1 MRINA
6 TTNLVYLPYL
16 LKTGGI
22 HKRQFFQKLYDKGI
36 ENITNEELI
45 LLTLV
50 AYSNVCEENQSLDQL
65 YITISSNQHKLI
77 QHIYYNLRVAFIPKH
92 YAGVLDYFLEMIFDS
107 IKERNQRI
115 KLRKVELKR
124 KLASLGI
131 YERIS
136 QLFQPNNKVS
146 QDLFE
151 LVCNRLSSNYYKN
164 SYTDSKYTLADAMS
178 APHIPAVNTLPAV
191 PVIPAVPTDTSTTIK
206 QQKIQIPVNAT
217 PSTISR
223 TINES
228 LISMMKPVAKQ
239 VQEPLPVPVPVPE
252 KKEHTD
258 YDWYNSPCLEEQ
270 KTEEQ
275 QKTEDE
281 KIEDEPQITVT
292 TTTTVVET
300 PKKKKN
306 GKK

>member
-65 YITISSNQHKLI
+65 YITISRNQHKLI

-178 APHIPAVNTLPAV
+178 APHIPAV

-228 LISMMKPVAKQ
+228 LISMMKPVAKP
-239 VQEPLPVPVPVPE
+239 VQEPVPEPVPE

-258 YDWYNSPCLEEQ
+258 YDWYNSPCLDEH
-270 KTEEQ
+270 